1 MAWLTPPEQLA
12 RVDRDRLALGGDP
25 IERSEGEAVRGRP
38 HRPGADDDRPRLRRL
53 LEAGRDIDGVAGH
66 QEVAGRRV
74 PAGDDLAAV
83 HPEPDREAFAECRIV
98 PDPVAQLQ
106 RTVEGPGHV
115 IAMRDR
121 QTEHGHHRVADEL
134 LDGAA
139 VALDDFAS
147 GGEVAAHQAAQ
158 LFRIERLAERGR
170 PRHVGEEDGHQP
182 SLLGHRRPS
191 VIARWYAARSLGRS
205 EPAGS
210 PGRAARRGGLP
221 VDGAFEHH
229 LDAAPFPA
237 ASLRGRRC
245 DASRPRARAVPRR
258 PGTRDRM
265 RRLARSRLAT
275 LAAALAL
282 ASVAL
287 GMPGVVR
294 AATTVTFVP
303 AADAQ
308 VYSSHLT
315 TNYGSLTTLRTREG
329 AGTSTDPTY
338 RSYLRFDVAGVSG
351 QVTAVTLRLSASDP
365 SSNGQGV
372 YAVAP
377 GWTEGGITYGNAPS
391 IGGTALGSAGV
402 PSTGYNDIVLAPSS
416 VAGNGSI
423 WLGIISAG
431 TNSAIFDS
439 REGAAPPL
447 LVVTFGGTTPP
458 PAKPVA
464 AFSGTPRS
472 GTAPLTVAF
481 TDASTNGPTSWAW
494 DFGDPAS
501 GPQNSATVAN
511 PSHTYAAAG
520 TYTVTLTASNSAG
533 SSAPL
538 VKTDYVTAT
547 TTPPPAKPVAAF
559 SGTPRSGTAPLTVAF
574 TDASTNG
581 PTSWAWDFGDPASG
595 PQNSATV
602 ANPSHTYAAAGTYTV
617 TLTASNSAGSSAP
630 LVKTDYV
637 TATTTPPPGD
647 AVLVGAGDIAD
658 CSRTQDSKTEALL
671 AAIPGTVFAAGDL
684 SYPDGTAAE
693 FANCYGPTWGL
704 EKARTRPVIGNHE
717 YNTSGAAPLLR
728 LLGGRGR
735 RSVEGLLQL
744 RHRGLARR
752 GPQQQLLQGGRLRH
766 GFGPGE
772 VAQGRPRGEQR
783 RLHDRVLASRPVQ
796 LEPDQ
801 SRQPHAGAVAGPL
814 RRRGGDQRSPAT
826 ITTTSASP
834 PRPRPASRIR
844 RPGSGSSSSAP
855 AAPGSAG
862 SRARSWPTARSTSA
876 RPTGS

>member
-1 MAWLTPPEQLA
+1 
-12 RVDRDRLALGGDP
+12 
-25 IERSEGEAVRGRP
+25 
-38 HRPGADDDRPRLRRL
+38 
-53 LEAGRDIDGVAGH
+53 
-66 QEVAGRRV
+66 
-74 PAGDDLAAV
+74 
-83 HPEPDREAFAECRIV
+83 
-98 PDPVAQLQ
+98 
-106 RTVEGPGHV
+106 
-115 IAMRDR
+115 
-121 QTEHGHHRVADEL
+121 
-134 LDGAA
+134 
-139 VALDDFAS
+139 
-147 GGEVAAHQAAQ
+147 
-158 LFRIERLAERGR
+158 
-170 PRHVGEEDGHQP
+170 
-182 SLLGHRRPS
+182 
-191 VIARWYAARSLGRS
+191 
-205 EPAGS
+205 
-210 PGRAARRGGLP
+210 
-221 VDGAFEHH
+221 
-229 LDAAPFPA
+229 
-237 ASLRGRRC
+237 
-245 DASRPRARAVPRR
+245 
-258 PGTRDRM
+258 
-265 RRLARSRLAT
+265 
-275 LAAALAL
+275 
-282 ASVAL
+282 
-287 GMPGVVR
+287 MPGVVR

-351 QVTAVTLRLSASDP
+351 QITAVTLRLSASDP
-365 SSNGQGV
+365 STNGQGV

-402 PSTGYNDIVLAPSS
+402 PSTGYNDIALAPSS

-717 YNTSGAAPLLR
+717 YNTSGAAPYFAYWGAAAGDPSKGYYSYDIGGWHAVVLNSNCSKVGGCGTGSAQEKWLKADLAASNAACTIAFWHHAR
-728 LLGGRGR
+728 FSSSRTSPDNLTLALWQDLYAAGAEITVAGHYHNYERFAPQTPAGVADSATGIRQFVVGTGGTGLGGFKSTIMANSEVHE
-735 RSVEGLLQL
+735 RSTYGVLKLTLHASSYDFQFVPIAGQTFTDSGSASC
-744 RHRGLARR
+744 H
-752 GPQQQLLQGGRLRH
+752 
-766 GFGPGE
+766 
-772 VAQGRPRGEQR
+772 GRP
-783 RLHDRVLASRPVQ
+783 
-796 LEPDQ
+796 
-801 SRQPHAGAVAGPL
+801 
-814 RRRGGDQRSPAT
+814 
-826 ITTTSASP
+826 
-834 PRPRPASRIR
+834 
-844 RPGSGSSSSAP
+844 
-855 AAPGSAG
+855 
-862 SRARSWPTARSTSA
+862 
-876 RPTGS
+876 